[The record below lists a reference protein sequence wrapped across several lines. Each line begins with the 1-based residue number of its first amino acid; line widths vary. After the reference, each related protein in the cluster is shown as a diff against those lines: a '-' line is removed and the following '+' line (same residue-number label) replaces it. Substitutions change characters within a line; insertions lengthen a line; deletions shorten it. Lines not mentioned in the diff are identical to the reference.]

1 MNEDRKPKF
10 DLRKRQ
16 EYAFSA
22 SVENAKLANEAI
34 KSSQNWLLV
43 LGLAEMSFLGT
54 LLLRD
59 GSVYVCGIKALIIIL
74 LLAFVTFITGSVM
87 QYKHMLKSARTFE
100 RISNLAITKYLN
112 KRIKVADKIPEELE
126 LPEKQIISSDT
137 ANYFLFSAYLLIM
150 VATFGI
156 IFLIII
162 L

>member
-10 DLRKRQ
+10 DLGKRQ

-59 GSVYVCGIKALIIIL
+59 GSVYACGIKALIIIL

-87 QYKHMLKSARTFE
+87 QYKHMLKSTRTFE

-112 KRIKVADKIPEELE
+112 KGIKVADKVPEELE
-126 LPEKQIISSDT
+126 FPEKQIISSNT

>member
-1 MNEDRKPKF
+1 MNEDKKPKF
-10 DLRKRQ
+10 DLGKRQ

-54 LLLRD
+54 LLLKD
-59 GSVYVCGIKALIIIL
+59 SIINIYGIKTLLIIL
-74 LLAFVTFITGSVM
+74 LLAFVAFITGSVM

-100 RISNLAITKYLN
+100 RISNIAITKYLN
-112 KRIKVADKIPEELE
+112 KGRSVADEMPKELE
-126 LPEKQIISSDT
+126 LPEKQIISSNT

-156 IFLIII
+156 ILLIII

>member
-1 MNEDRKPKF
+1 
-10 DLRKRQ
+10 
-16 EYAFSA
+16 
-22 SVENAKLANEAI
+22 
-34 KSSQNWLLV
+34 
-43 LGLAEMSFLGT
+43 
-54 LLLRD
+54 
-59 GSVYVCGIKALIIIL
+59 
-74 LLAFVTFITGSVM
+74 M

-112 KRIKVADKIPEELE
+112 KGIKVADKMPEELE
-126 LPEKQIISSDT
+126 LPEKQIISSNT